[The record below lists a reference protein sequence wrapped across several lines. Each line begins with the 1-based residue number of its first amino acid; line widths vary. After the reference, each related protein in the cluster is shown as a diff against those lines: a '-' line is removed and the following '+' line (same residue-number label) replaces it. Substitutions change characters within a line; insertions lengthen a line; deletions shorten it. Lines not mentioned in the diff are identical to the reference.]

1 MFEGSLVL
9 ELDDAAAIE
18 PAILDIMNNNIYK
31 HPIFVISKQQID
43 WLDFAS
49 RISIFVKKVMVREV
63 LTLISFS
70 PFSRLK
76 RHAGPLSA

>member
-1 MFEGSLVL
+1 VFEGSLVL

-18 PAILDIMNNNIYK
+18 PAKLDIMNNNIYK
-31 HPIFVISKQQID
+31 HSIFAISKQPIE

-76 RHAGPLSA
+76 RHVWP